1 MKKGKCGKRRLQW
14 KENRKN
20 LIQGQMRK
28 GTEEYYDVKANGIY
42 FAHEEKI

>member
-20 LIQGQMRK
+20 IIQGQMWKR
-28 GTEEYYDVKANGIY
+28 TEEYDNVKANGIY
-42 FAHEEKI
+42 FTHEKTI